1 MASDVRAT
9 DLIQA
14 APEDQGMSTVRLRR
28 VTDLARRYVDSG
40 RWAGAVSMIARGGEV
55 VQFDTVGQRDAEAGL
70 EMRHDTIFRMA
81 SMTKPIAS
89 VALMMLYEEARFLLD
104 APVSDFI
111 PSFKDLQVL
120 AGGTADAFTTR
131 APSRAMTIR
140 DLLTH
145 TSGLTGPGENSVA
158 GQLYARTG
166 KLGANVDP
174 RSTMADTVAT
184 LSTLPLCC
192 DPGAQFNYGISTDVV
207 GLLVEVI
214 SGQTLAEFFEQR
226 IFEPLRM
233 PDTSFQVA
241 ASKRDRFAAL
251 YRQASPEG
259 GADGALRTRDDGR
272 ADARYAEGGT
282 YFSGAGGLTSTAADY
297 MRFAKMLANEGELD
311 GERIL
316 GSRTLD
322 FMVQNHL
329 PNGAEFG
336 DIVNAP
342 LSTWITKGTGFGLGF
357 AVLLDPVKAG
367 VLGTEG
373 EYYWNGAFSTSF
385 FVSPNE
391 DLIAMLLTQLGGSTY
406 DIRREWRSTVYQA
419 ITD

>member
-1 MASDVRAT
+1 MT
-9 DLIQA
+9 
-14 APEDQGMSTVRLRR
+14 P
-28 VTDLARRYVDSG
+28 
-40 RWAGAVSMIARGGEV
+40 
-55 VQFDTVGQRDAEAGL
+55 
-70 EMRHDTIFRMA
+70 DTIFRMA

-89 VALMMLYEEARFLLD
+89 VALMQLFEEARFLID

-111 PSFKDLQVL
+111 PSFRDLQVYSGSNN
-120 AGGTADAFTTR
+120 GGIFTR
-131 APSRAMTIR
+131 APKRAMTIR

-145 TSGLTGPGENSVA
+145 TSGLTGAGEDSPV
-158 GQLYARTG
+158 GRLYAATG
-166 KLGANVDP
+166 RLGANVSP
-174 RSTMADTVAT
+174 QSTMADTIAT
-184 LSTLPLCC
+184 LATLPLCC

-207 GLLVEVI
+207 GHLVEII
-214 SGQTLAEFFEQR
+214 SGQTLAAFLEER
-226 IFEPLRM
+226 IFEPLGM
-233 PDTSFQVA
+233 TDTAFQVA
-241 ASKRDRFAAL
+241 ASKRERFAAL
-251 YRQASPEG
+251 YRQG
-259 GADGALRTRDDGR
+259 GADGGLRTRDDGS

-297 MRFAKMLANEGELD
+297 MQFAKMLANGGELD

-316 GSRTLD
+316 GTRTLEY
-322 FMVQNHL
+322 MVSNHL

-336 DIVNAP
+336 EIVNAP

-357 AVLLDPVKAG
+357 AVLMDPVKAG

-406 DIRREWRSTVYQA
+406 DIRREWRSAVYQA
-419 ITD
+419 ITE